1 MGCGSEEKGQPVKHV
16 MPQSQITPVPT
27 PKPEP
32 PLECVVGYPPE
43 PRPMPIRIKLTLAFV
58 AGALVAAALL
68 AVVECS
74 F

>member
-1 MGCGSEEKGQPVKHV
+1 
-16 MPQSQITPVPT
+16 MPQSQITPT

-43 PRPMPIRIKLTLAFV
+43 PQAMPVRIKLTLAFV